1 MWPEADA
8 MTRIIFHVDLD
19 AFFVAVER
27 VLDPSLIGRP
37 VVVGGAPGHRGVVM
51 SASYEARRYGVRS
64 AMPAAEARRLCPQAV
79 FVPGKMHEYRKVSAR
94 FVDILRSFTPLVEQ
108 VSVDEAYL
116 DMAGTEL
123 LFGPP
128 EAAARAMRARIA
140 SQLQVT
146 ASIGV
151 AESKLVA
158 KVASDECKPD
168 GLLIVPAGDAEAF
181 LSALPAGKLPGL
193 GPRAE
198 QQLSVLGIRTIGQ
211 LVRYPLGPL
220 ARRIGE
226 GPARWLKERARG
238 VDDSPVVPQ
247 RDAKSISAETTFEA
261 DSADRDFLRATLLE
275 LAERVGA
282 RLRRSGKHARGITLK
297 LRYYDFTTITRQKT
311 LHRPVEGDD
320 AIFRAATELMEAA
333 LRARRAKVRLLG
345 VGVDELTDPAAQL
358 PLLATPADE
367 DSKLSGAVDRIR
379 ERFGRDSIKRA
390 AVLRAHRH

>member
-1 MWPEADA
+1 
-8 MTRIIFHVDLD
+8 MTRVIFHVDLD

-27 VLDPSLIGRP
+27 VLDPSLIGKP

-64 AMPAAEARRLCPQAV
+64 AMPASEARRLCPQAV
-79 FVPGKMHEYRKVSAR
+79 FVPGKLHEYRKVSAR
-94 FVDILRSFTPLVEQ
+94 FIDILRSFTPLVEQ

-128 EAAARAMRARIA
+128 EAAARSMKARIA
-140 SQLQVT
+140 SELRVT

-168 GLLIVPAGDAEAF
+168 GLLVVAAGDAIDF
-181 LSALPAGKLPGL
+181 LAPLATGKLPGL
-193 GPRAE
+193 GPVAE
-198 QQLSVLGIRTIGQ
+198 RELSVLGIRTLGQ
-211 LVRYPLGPL
+211 LVAHPLGPI

-238 VDDSPVVPQ
+238 FDDSPVVPQ
-247 RDAKSISAETTFEA
+247 RDAKSISAETTFGA
-261 DSADRDFLRATLLE
+261 DSGDRDFLRATLLE

-282 RLRRSGKHARGITLK
+282 RLRKAGKHARSITLK
-297 LRYYDFTTITRQKT
+297 LRYHDFATMTRQKT
-311 LHRPVEGDD
+311 LPRPIEGDD
-320 AIFRAATELMEAA
+320 SIFRAATELMDAA
-333 LRARRAKVRLLG
+333 LRTRRAKVRLLG
-345 VGVDELTDPAAQL
+345 VGVDELTDPAPQL
-358 PLLATPADE
+358 SMLEAPAD
-367 DSKLSGAVDRIR
+367 DDAKLSGAVDRIR

-390 AVLRAHRH
+390 AVLRVRRRRPML